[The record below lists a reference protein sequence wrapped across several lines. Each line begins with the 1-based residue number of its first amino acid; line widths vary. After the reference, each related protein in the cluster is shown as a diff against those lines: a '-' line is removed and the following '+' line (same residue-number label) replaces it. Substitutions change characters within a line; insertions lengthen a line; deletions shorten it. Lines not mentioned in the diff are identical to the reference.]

1 MKKFLLS
8 FCLFAVSFGLS
19 AATYLHIKT
28 TDGWQVIDLDK
39 ADRLTFKGG
48 TMEVADASGK
58 VIATYPQ
65 STLENIKVDD
75 ESTGIDMIVAGKD
88 CDATFR
94 FDGATCSAEMI
105 KDGLFEVFGI
115 DGKKLVAIPAKA
127 GDHIALDAMTG
138 IGPVIVK
145 SGSYTLKVAL

>member
-1 MKKFLLS
+1 MKKILLS

-94 FDGATCSAEMI
+94 FNGATCSAEMI
-105 KDGLFEVFGI
+105 KDGLFEVYGI

-127 GDHIALDAMTG
+127 GEHIALEVMTG
-138 IGPVIVK
+138 VGPVIVK